1 MTDEQTLDYLKQLE
15 DRIRKLED
23 NNLILQLEK
32 NIKQFI
38 NKVVPI
44 ITEYNNN
51 LINLT
56 IQLEILKYHISTT
69 NNMDYKQMFID
80 YQLLLTYMKQNN
92 LSLQELIQMMNDKL
106 KGESINTYFSVE
118 NISIKKDVPE
128 KNSLE
133 KDSIKDDLLKKDSI
147 KNNDSLNKDSIKNDS
162 LEKNCLEQNLIKEN
176 NDISNIEKNLVKEEF
191 NKSILNQQEEN
202 LYIKNEFTKEEK
214 TTRTK
219 KRSIKD
225 ALKEKK
231 QKLIQQTQDLILA
244 ENNILQT
251 NENKQT
257 NSKKIMEEKI
267 DNPIETIAINNQLE
281 LTEKV
286 AEKKD
291 TYEYEITK
299 VKNKKVIID
308 DDGSEWISL

>member
-1 MTDEQTLDYLKQLE
+1 MTDEQTLNYLKQLE
-15 DRIRKLED
+15 DRVSKLED

-38 NKVVPI
+38 NKIVPI

-80 YQLLLTYMKQNN
+80 YQLLLTYMRQNN

-128 KNSLE
+128 KNSLD
-133 KDSIKDDLLKKDSI
+133 KDSIKKDF
-147 KNNDSLNKDSIKNDS
+147 LNKDPLKNDS
-162 LEKNCLEQNLIKEN
+162 LEQNLIKEN

-202 LYIKNEFTKEEK
+202 LYIKNEFKKEEK
-214 TTRTK
+214 VTKTK

-244 ENNILQT
+244 ENNILQI
-251 NENKQT
+251 NENKQI
-257 NSKKIMEEKI
+257 NNKKTIEEQI
-267 DNPIETIAINNQLE
+267 DNPIEAITINNQLE

-286 AEKKD
+286 TEKKD
-291 TYEYEITK
+291 AYEYEITK

>member
-1 MTDEQTLDYLKQLE
+1 MIIDINEQILDYLKQLE
-15 DRIRKLED
+15 DRVSKLED

-38 NKVVPI
+38 NEAVPI

-56 IQLEILKYHISTT
+56 IQLEVLKYHISTT

-106 KGESINTYFSVE
+106 KGESINTYFSIK
-118 NISIKKDVPE
+118 NISDKNSIKKD
-128 KNSLE
+128 
-133 KDSIKDDLLKKDSI
+133 SIKEDSI
-147 KNNDSLNKDSIKNDS
+147 KNNDYSKNDS
-162 LEKNCLEQNLIKEN
+162 SENDLINKNSFENDSSEKNLIKEN
-176 NDISNIEKNLVKEEF
+176 NDISNIEKNLAEEEF
-191 NKSILNQQEEN
+191 INKSMLNQQEEN
-202 LYIKNEFTKEEK
+202 LHINNEIVKEEK
-214 TTRTK
+214 ITRTK

-225 ALKEKK
+225 VLKEKK

-251 NENKQT
+251 NENKQA
-257 NSKKIMEEKI
+257 NSEKTMKEQI
-267 DNPIETIAINNQLE
+267 DNPIEAITINNQLE

-286 AEKKD
+286 TEKKD
-291 TYEYEITK
+291 AYEYEITK
-299 VKNKKVIID
+299 TKNKKVIID

>member
-1 MTDEQTLDYLKQLE
+1 MTDEQILDYLKQLE
-15 DRIRKLED
+15 DRVSKLED

-106 KGESINTYFSVE
+106 KGESINTYFSIE
-118 NISIKKDVPE
+118 NISKKDVPE
-128 KNSLE
+128 KDSIKKDSLKE
-133 KDSIKDDLLKKDSI
+133 DLIKNNDSIKDDSLENNSL
-147 KNNDSLNKDSIKNDS
+147 NNDSLKDDS
-162 LEKNCLEQNLIKEN
+162 LEQNLIKEN

-191 NKSILNQQEEN
+191 NKSMLNQQEEN
-202 LYIKNEFTKEEK
+202 LHIKNEFTKEEK

-257 NSKKIMEEKI
+257 NSRKTMEEQI
-267 DNPIETIAINNQLE
+267 DNPIETITINNQLE

-291 TYEYEITK
+291 AYEYEITK

>member
-1 MTDEQTLDYLKQLE
+1 MTDEQTLNYLKQLE
-15 DRIRKLED
+15 DRVSKLED

-38 NKVVPI
+38 NKIVPI

-80 YQLLLTYMKQNN
+80 YQLLLTYMRQNN

-128 KNSLE
+128 KNSLD
-133 KDSIKDDLLKKDSI
+133 KDSIKKDF
-147 KNNDSLNKDSIKNDS
+147 LNKDPLKNDS
-162 LEKNCLEQNLIKEN
+162 LEQNLIKEN

-202 LYIKNEFTKEEK
+202 LYIKNEFKKEEK
-214 TTRTK
+214 VTKTK

-244 ENNILQT
+244 ENNILQI
-251 NENKQT
+251 NENKQI
-257 NSKKIMEEKI
+257 NSKKTIEEQI
-267 DNPIETIAINNQLE
+267 DNPIEAITINNQLE

-286 AEKKD
+286 TEKKD
-291 TYEYEITK
+291 AYEYEITK